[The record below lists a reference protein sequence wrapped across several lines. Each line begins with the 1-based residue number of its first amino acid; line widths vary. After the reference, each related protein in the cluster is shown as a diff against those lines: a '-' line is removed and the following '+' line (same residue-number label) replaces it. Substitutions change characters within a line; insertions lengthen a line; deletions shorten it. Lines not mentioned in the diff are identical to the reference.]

1 MSFTAEEYSFLGA
14 MQAETKE
21 EALEAVT
28 EAMPLYQNEE
38 DRCFFRELQ
47 EKLKRVSDAEYEE
60 QVVQAYE
67 DYLSDGYLDDDPG
80 GDEDG

>member
-21 EALEAVT
+21 EAVEAVT
-28 EAMPLYQNEE
+28 EVMPLYQNEE
-38 DRCFFRELQ
+38 DSCFFRELK
-47 EKLKRVSDAEYEE
+47 EKLKRVSDEEYEE

-67 DYLSDGYLDDDPG
+67 DYLSDGYLDDNQG

>member
-21 EALEAVT
+21 EALETVT

-47 EKLKRVSDAEYEE
+47 EKLNRVSDAEYEE
-60 QVVQAYE
+60 QVVRAYE
-67 DYLSDGYLDDDPG
+67 DYLSDGYLDDNPG
-80 GDEDG
+80 GDENG

>member
-1 MSFTAEEYSFLGA
+1 MSFTTGEYRFLGA
-14 MQAETKE
+14 LRAETQDA
-21 EALEAVT
+21 ALQAVT
-28 EAMPLYQNEE
+28 EVMPLYQNEE

-60 QVVQAYE
+60 QVVLAYE

>member
-14 MQAETKE
+14 IQAETKE

-60 QVVQAYE
+60 QVVRAYE
-67 DYLSDGYLDDDPG
+67 DYLSDGYLDDDLG

>member
-1 MSFTAEEYSFLGA
+1 
-14 MQAETKE
+14 
-21 EALEAVT
+21 
-28 EAMPLYQNEE
+28 MPLYQNEE

-47 EKLKRVSDAEYEE
+47 EKLKRVSNTEYEE

-67 DYLSDGYLDDDPG
+67 DYLSDGYLEDDLG

>member
-14 MQAETKE
+14 VQAETKE

-38 DRCFFRELQ
+38 ERCFFRER
-47 EKLKRVSDAEYEE
+47 KRRGNFEHPYCLRSPAAGFRCTV
-60 QVVQAYE
+60 
-67 DYLSDGYLDDDPG
+67 
-80 GDEDG
+80 